1 MLPWYQLFLPVII
14 CGEVEQSGQNCLQ
27 QLKFP
32 FSFFPIFLLDVSD
45 GKREGDGA
53 QVAAA
58 AVVAVVEVRSQ
69 LFCRPGHGPDL
80 IETKINTVW
89 KEA

>member
-1 MLPWYQLFLPVII
+1 M
-14 CGEVEQSGQNCLQ
+14 
-27 QLKFP
+27 
-32 FSFFPIFLLDVSD
+32 SD

-53 QVAAA
+53 QVAAAAA

-80 IETKINTVW
+80 IETKINTV
-89 KEA
+89 